1 MYTKNRFQNSNPLH
15 FANLLEGFLNPDN
28 YISEGRCSINVS
40 SNILEHEDT
49 YEIQLIAPGLSKEDF
64 KLDIDKN
71 LLTVSF
77 EKKEENNT
85 LKYLRKEFQTNSF
98 KRSFNL
104 GDKIDI
110 NNVQAKYQQGILSI
124 LLAKKVKEENKALSI
139 EVQ

>member
-124 LLAKKVKEENKALSI
+124 LLGKKVKEENKALSI